1 MYALDKERFGEFVSC
16 LRREK
21 GLTQKELADKLYVSN
36 KAVSKW
42 ERGLSLPDVG
52 LLILLAQALDVSV
65 TELLEGCRMESAE
78 AMEPAQV
85 EKLVRQAIGLAEGE
99 RLVRPGLREY
109 GSYLGAVAMAV
120 METALLLAM
129 GISRSL
135 LTSYLLT
142 PLLLAAGFGAY
153 FWLMSRERLPDYYDA
168 NDIHFYSHGPV
179 RINLPGVRFN
189 NRNWPHIL
197 RVVRW
202 WSVGMLTLWPVICG
216 LLHWLLPEL
225 WHRIGLF
232 VTLAAT
238 LGGLFVPICIAA
250 KKYE

>member
-1 MYALDKERFGEFVSC
+1 MNQKRHLLNAVLIAENCVVEFQRKRTTITNSWKSFTGECPYHRKWTSIRQNQR
-16 LRREK
+16 RRE
-21 GLTQKELADKLYVSN
+21 VC
-36 KAVSKW
+36 SKI
-42 ERGLSLPDVG
+42 
-52 LLILLAQALDVSV
+52 LI
-65 TELLEGCRMESAE
+65 
-78 AMEPAQV
+78 
-85 EKLVRQAIGLAEGE
+85 
-99 RLVRPGLREY
+99 
-109 GSYLGAVAMAV
+109 
-120 METALLLAM
+120 
-129 GISRSL
+129 
-135 LTSYLLT
+135 
-142 PLLLAAGFGAY
+142 
-153 FWLMSRERLPDYYDA
+153 YDA